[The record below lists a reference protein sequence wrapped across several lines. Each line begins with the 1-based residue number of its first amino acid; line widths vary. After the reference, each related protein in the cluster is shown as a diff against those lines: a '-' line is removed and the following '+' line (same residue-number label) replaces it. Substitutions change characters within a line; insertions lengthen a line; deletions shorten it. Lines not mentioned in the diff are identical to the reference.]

1 MTVRTVINLPAA
13 MHIETA
19 RCLFAIELSKQSWV
33 IGFITPFS
41 AKISR
46 RILSGGDWKG
56 LLELIEEVQTR
67 VSRETGRP
75 VEVMSCYEAG
85 YDGFWLHRLLEAH
98 GIRNYVIDPA
108 SLQVDRRARRVKTDR
123 IDTERLL
130 RSLMAYLRGEPKVW
144 SVVRVPSIAEEDARR
159 LHRER
164 DRLVSERVQHVNRIK
179 GLCALHGIYDYQP
192 LRPQAMAR
200 LEQLRTAQG
209 ISLPPRLKSEI
220 KRELQRLELVVEMI
234 ATLEAERDAIVEDA
248 ASTHNR
254 LGFLHRQCQ
263 LFAARRERALANL
276 PIRRLYLGVDRQDYL
291 VNWLGRKDKRNTRLS
306 AIAVVDNEYGYCFG
320 AHLNAKKIRDLYKL
334 KAIGPEFA
342 AVLVGEIFHRNFNNR
357 RQLASYIGYAPSP
370 FQSGN
375 VAHDQGISKA
385 GNRKGRTTGIELAW
399 LWLRYQPGSDLSA
412 WFQARAGA
420 TKGRIRR
427 IAIVALARKLL
438 VALWRYLE
446 TGLVPRGAVLKG

>member
-1 MTVRTVINLPAA
+1 MTVRIVSRAATHGETV
-13 MHIETA
+13 
-19 RCLFAIELSKQSWV
+19 RCLVAIELSKQSWV
-33 IGFITPFS
+33 IGFITPLS
-41 AKISR
+41 SRISR

-56 LLELIEEVQTR
+56 LLELIEEVRAR
-67 VSRETGRP
+67 VSREMGRT

-85 YDGFWLHRLLEAH
+85 YDGFWLHRQLEAH
-98 GIRNYVIDPA
+98 GVRNYVIDP
-108 SLQVDRRARRVKTDR
+108 SLQVDRRVRRVKTDR

-144 SVVRVPSIAEEDARR
+144 SVVRVPSVAEEDARR

-164 DRLVSERVQHVNRIK
+164 DRLICERVQHVNRIK
-179 GLCALHGIYDYQP
+179 GLCALQGIYDYHP
-192 LRPQAMAR
+192 LRPQAVAR

-209 ISLPPRLKSEI
+209 GALPPRLKSEI
-220 KRELQRLELVVEMI
+220 KRELHRLEVVVEMI
-234 ATLEAERDAIVEDA
+234 TTLEAERDAIVEDE
-248 ASTHNR
+248 ASTHVNAEKIQA
-254 LGFLHRQCQ
+254 LH
-263 LFAARRERALANL
+263 
-276 PIRRLYLGVDRQDYL
+276 
-291 VNWLGRKDKRNTRLS
+291 
-306 AIAVVDNEYGYCFG
+306 
-320 AHLNAKKIRDLYKL
+320 KL

-342 AVLVGEIFHRNFNNR
+342 AVLVGEIFHRDFNNR
-357 RQLASYIGYAPSP
+357 RQLASYVGYAPSP

-399 LWLRYQPGSDLSA
+399 LWLRYQPDSDLSV
-412 WFQARAGA
+412 WFRARVG
-420 TKGRIRR
+420 TVKGRIRR

>member
-1 MTVRTVINLPAA
+1 MTVRTVSNLPAA
-13 MHIETA
+13 MHVEMA

-33 IGFITPFS
+33 IGFITPLS

-56 LLELIEEVQTR
+56 LLDLMEEVRAR
-67 VSRETGRP
+67 VSRETGRA
-75 VEVMSCYEAG
+75 VDVLSCYEAG

-108 SLQVDRRARRVKTDR
+108 SLQVDRRMRRVKTDR

-130 RSLMAYLRGEPKVW
+130 RSLMAYLRCEPKVW

-200 LEQLRTAQG
+200 LEQLRTAEG

-220 KRELQRLELVVEMI
+220 KRELQRLELVVEMV
-234 ATLEAERDAIVEDA
+234 ATLEAERDAIVEDD
-248 ASTHNR
+248 ASTH
-254 LGFLHRQCQ
+254 
-263 LFAARRERALANL
+263 
-276 PIRRLYLGVDRQDYL
+276 V
-291 VNWLGRKDKRNTRLS
+291 
-306 AIAVVDNEYGYCFG
+306 
-320 AHLNAKKIRDLYKL
+320 NAKKIQNLHKL

-342 AVLVGEIFHRNFNNR
+342 TVLVGEIFHRDFNNR
-357 RQLASYIGYAPSP
+357 RQLASYVGYAPNP

-399 LWLRYQPGSDLSA
+399 LWLRYQPDSDLSV
-412 WFQARAGA
+412 WFRTRVG
-420 TKGRIRR
+420 TLKGRIRR

-446 TGLVPRGAVLKG
+446 TGLVPQGAVLKG

>member
-1 MTVRTVINLPAA
+1 
-13 MHIETA
+13 
-19 RCLFAIELSKQSWV
+19 
-33 IGFITPFS
+33 
-41 AKISR
+41 
-46 RILSGGDWKG
+46 
-56 LLELIEEVQTR
+56 LIEEVRAR
-67 VSRETGRP
+67 VSRETDRA
-75 VEVMSCYEAG
+75 VDVISCYEAG

-98 GIRNYVIDPA
+98 GIRNYVVDPA
-108 SLQVDRRARRVKTDR
+108 SLQVDRRMRRAKTDR

-130 RSLMAYLRGEPKVW
+130 RSLMAYLRCEPKVW

-179 GLCALHGIYDYQP
+179 GLFALHGIYDYQP
-192 LRPQAMAR
+192 LRPQAMAH
-200 LEQLRTAQG
+200 LEQLRTAEG

-234 ATLEAERDAIVEDA
+234 ATLEAERDAIVEDE
-248 ASTHNR
+248 ASTH
-254 LGFLHRQCQ
+254 
-263 LFAARRERALANL
+263 
-276 PIRRLYLGVDRQDYL
+276 V
-291 VNWLGRKDKRNTRLS
+291 
-306 AIAVVDNEYGYCFG
+306 
-320 AHLNAKKIRDLYKL
+320 NAKKIQDLHKL

-342 AVLVGEIFHRNFNNR
+342 TVLVGEIFHRDFNNR
-357 RQLASYIGYAPSP
+357 RQLASYVGYAPSP

-399 LWLRYQPGSDLSA
+399 LWLRYQPDSDLSI
-412 WFQARAGA
+412 WFRTRVGI

-446 TGLVPRGAVLKG
+446 TGLVPHGAVLKG

>member
-1 MTVRTVINLPAA
+1 MTVRTVSNLPAA
-13 MHIETA
+13 MHVETA
-19 RCLFAIELSKQSWV
+19 RCFFAIELSKQSWV
-33 IGFITPFS
+33 IGFITPLS

-56 LLELIEEVQTR
+56 LLELIEEVRAR
-67 VSRETGRP
+67 VSRETGRA
-75 VEVMSCYEAG
+75 VDVISCYEAG

-98 GIRNYVIDPA
+98 DIRNYVIDPA
-108 SLQVDRRARRVKTDR
+108 SLQVDRRMRRAKTDR

-130 RSLMAYLRGEPKVW
+130 RSLMAYLRCEPKVW

-200 LEQLRTAQG
+200 LEQLRTAEG

-234 ATLEAERDAIVEDA
+234 TTLEAERDAIVEDD
-248 ASTHNR
+248 ASTH
-254 LGFLHRQCQ
+254 
-263 LFAARRERALANL
+263 
-276 PIRRLYLGVDRQDYL
+276 V
-291 VNWLGRKDKRNTRLS
+291 
-306 AIAVVDNEYGYCFG
+306 
-320 AHLNAKKIRDLYKL
+320 NAKKIQTLHQL

-342 AVLVGEIFHRNFNNR
+342 TVLVGEIFHRDFNNR
-357 RQLASYIGYAPSP
+357 RQLASYVGYAPNP

-399 LWLRYQPGSDLSA
+399 LWLRYQPDSDLSV
-412 WFQARAGA
+412 WFRARVG
-420 TKGRIRR
+420 TLKGRVRR

-446 TGLVPRGAVLKG
+446 TGLVPQGAVLKG

>member
-1 MTVRTVINLPAA
+1 MTVRTGSNLPAA
-13 MHIETA
+13 MHVETA
-19 RCLFAIELSKQSWV
+19 RCFFAIELSKQSWV
-33 IGFITPFS
+33 IGFITPLS

-56 LLELIEEVQTR
+56 LLELIEEVRAR
-67 VSRETGRP
+67 VSRETGWA
-75 VEVMSCYEAG
+75 VDVISCYEAG
-85 YDGFWLHRLLEAH
+85 YDGFWLHRLIEAH

-108 SLQVDRRARRVKTDR
+108 SLQVDRRMRRVKTDR

-130 RSLMAYLRGEPKVW
+130 RSLMAYLRCEPKVW

-200 LEQLRTAQG
+200 LEQLRTAEG

-234 ATLEAERDAIVEDA
+234 ATLEAERDAIVEDD
-248 ASTHNR
+248 ASTH
-254 LGFLHRQCQ
+254 
-263 LFAARRERALANL
+263 
-276 PIRRLYLGVDRQDYL
+276 V
-291 VNWLGRKDKRNTRLS
+291 
-306 AIAVVDNEYGYCFG
+306 
-320 AHLNAKKIRDLYKL
+320 NAKKIQNLHQL

-342 AVLVGEIFHRNFNNR
+342 TVLVGEIFHRNFNNR
-357 RQLASYIGYAPSP
+357 RQLASYVGYAPNP

-399 LWLRYQPGSDLSA
+399 LWLRYQPDSDLSI
-412 WFQARAGA
+412 WFRTRVG
-420 TKGRIRR
+420 TLKGRVRR

-446 TGLVPRGAVLKG
+446 TGLVPQGAVLKG

>member
-1 MTVRTVINLPAA
+1 MEAQTVNTLPPVAA
-13 MHIETA
+13 DHDPV
-19 RCLFAIELSKQSWV
+19 RCLLAIELSKKSWIV
-33 IGFITPFS
+33 AVNTPLS
-41 AKISR
+41 DKISR
-46 RILSGGDWKG
+46 HTLKAGDGKELLDLCERIR
-56 LLELIEEVQTR
+56 TR
-67 VSRETGRP
+67 VARETKKR
-75 VEVMSCYEAG
+75 VEIVSCYEAG

-144 SVVRVPSIAEEDARR
+144 SVVRVPSVAEEDARR

-164 DRLVSERVQHVNRIK
+164 YRLVSERVQHVNRIK
-179 GLCALHGIYDYQP
+179 ALCALHGIYDYQP

-200 LEQLRTAQG
+200 LEQLRTVQG

-234 ATLEAERDAIVEDA
+234 ATLEAERDAIVEDE
-248 ASTHNR
+248 ASTH
-254 LGFLHRQCQ
+254 
-263 LFAARRERALANL
+263 
-276 PIRRLYLGVDRQDYL
+276 V
-291 VNWLGRKDKRNTRLS
+291 
-306 AIAVVDNEYGYCFG
+306 
-320 AHLNAKKIRDLYKL
+320 NAKKIQNLHQL

-342 AVLVGEIFHRNFNNR
+342 AVLVGEIFHRDFNNR
-357 RQLASYIGYAPSP
+357 RQLASYVGYAPSP

-399 LWLRYQPGSDLSA
+399 LWLRYQPDSDLSV
-412 WFQARAGA
+412 WFRARVGT

-446 TGLVPRGAVLKG
+446 TGLVPRGAILKG

>member
-1 MTVRTVINLPAA
+1 MTVRTVSNLPAA
-13 MHIETA
+13 MHVETA
-19 RCLFAIELSKQSWV
+19 RCFFAIELSKQSWV
-33 IGFITPFS
+33 IGFITPLS

-56 LLELIEEVQTR
+56 LLELIEEVRAR
-67 VSRETGRP
+67 VSRETGRA
-75 VEVMSCYEAG
+75 VDVISCYEAG
-85 YDGFWLHRLLEAH
+85 YDGFWLHRLIEAQ

-108 SLQVDRRARRVKTDR
+108 SLQVDRRMRRVKTDR

-130 RSLMAYLRGEPKVW
+130 RSLMAYLRCEPKVW

-200 LEQLRTAQG
+200 LEQLRTAEG

-220 KRELQRLELVVEMI
+220 KRELQRLELVVEMV
-234 ATLEAERDAIVEDA
+234 ATLEAERDAIVEDD
-248 ASTHNR
+248 ASTH
-254 LGFLHRQCQ
+254 
-263 LFAARRERALANL
+263 
-276 PIRRLYLGVDRQDYL
+276 V
-291 VNWLGRKDKRNTRLS
+291 
-306 AIAVVDNEYGYCFG
+306 
-320 AHLNAKKIRDLYKL
+320 NAKKIQNLHKL

-342 AVLVGEIFHRNFNNR
+342 TVLVGEIFHRDFNNR
-357 RQLASYIGYAPSP
+357 RQLASYVGYAPNP

-399 LWLRYQPGSDLSA
+399 LWLRYQPDSDLSV
-412 WFQARAGA
+412 WFRTRVG
-420 TKGRIRR
+420 TLKGRVRR

-446 TGLVPRGAVLKG
+446 TGLVPQGAVLKG

>member
-1 MTVRTVINLPAA
+1 MTVRTVSNLPAA
-13 MHIETA
+13 MHVETA
-19 RCLFAIELSKQSWV
+19 RCLFAIELSKESWL
-33 IGFITPFS
+33 IGFSTPLS
-41 AKISR
+41 GKISR

-56 LLELIEEVQTR
+56 LLDLIEEVRAR
-67 VSRETGRP
+67 VSRETGRA
-75 VEVMSCYEAG
+75 VDVISCYEAG
-85 YDGFWLHRLLEAH
+85 YDGFWLHRILEAH

-144 SVVRVPSIAEEDARR
+144 SVVRVPSVAEEDVRR

-164 DRLVSERVQHVNRIK
+164 DRLVSERIQHVNRIR
-179 GLCALHGIYDYQP
+179 GLCALHGIYDSQP

-220 KRELQRLELVVEMI
+220 KRELQRLELVVKMT
-234 ATLEAERDAIVEDA
+234 ATLEAERDTIVEDE
-248 ASTHNR
+248 ASTH
-254 LGFLHRQCQ
+254 
-263 LFAARRERALANL
+263 
-276 PIRRLYLGVDRQDYL
+276 V
-291 VNWLGRKDKRNTRLS
+291 
-306 AIAVVDNEYGYCFG
+306 
-320 AHLNAKKIRDLYKL
+320 NAKKIQNLHKL

-342 AVLVGEIFHRNFNNR
+342 TVLVGEIFHRKFNNR
-357 RQLASYIGYAPSP
+357 RQLASYVGYAPSP
-370 FQSGN
+370 FRSGN

-399 LWLRYQPGSDLSA
+399 LWLRYQPDSDLSA
-412 WFQARAGA
+412 WFRARVGT
-420 TKGRIRR
+420 TKGRVRR
-427 IAIVALARKLL
+427 IAIIAMARKLL

-446 TGLVPRGAVLKG
+446 TGVVPQGAVLKG

>member
-1 MTVRTVINLPAA
+1 MTVRTVSNLPAA
-13 MHIETA
+13 THGETV
-19 RCLFAIELSKQSWV
+19 RCLFAIELSKQSWI
-33 IGFITPFS
+33 IGFIMPLSTR
-41 AKISR
+41 IGR

-56 LLELIEEVQTR
+56 LLKLIDEVRAR
-67 VSRETGRP
+67 VSREMGRT

-85 YDGFWLHRLLEAH
+85 YDGFWLHRQLEEH
-98 GIRNYVIDPA
+98 GVRNYVIDPA
-108 SLQVDRRARRVKTDR
+108 SLQVDRRMRRVKTDR

-144 SVVRVPSIAEEDARR
+144 SVVRVPSVAEEDARR

-164 DRLVSERVQHVNRIK
+164 DRLICERVQHVNRIK
-179 GLCALHGIYDYQP
+179 GLCALQGIYDYNP

-209 ISLPPRLKSEI
+209 GALPARLKSEI
-220 KRELQRLELVVEMI
+220 KRELHRLKLVVEMI
-234 ATLEAERDAIVEDA
+234 ATLDAERDAIVADVT
-248 ASTHNR
+248 STHVN
-254 LGFLHRQCQ
+254 
-263 LFAARRERALANL
+263 AEKIRAL
-276 PIRRLYLGVDRQDYL
+276 
-291 VNWLGRKDKRNTRLS
+291 
-306 AIAVVDNEYGYCFG
+306 
-320 AHLNAKKIRDLYKL
+320 HKL

-342 AVLVGEIFHRNFNNR
+342 AVLVGEIFHRDFNNR
-357 RQLASYIGYAPSP
+357 RQLASYVGYAPSP

-399 LWLRYQPGSDLSA
+399 LWLRYQPDSDLSV
-412 WFQARAGA
+412 WFRARVG
-420 TKGRIRR
+420 TVKGRIRR

-446 TGLVPRGAVLKG
+446 TGLVPRGAVFKG

>member
-1 MTVRTVINLPAA
+1 MQAPSVSTPITGDISTIFV
-13 MHIETA
+13 
-19 RCLFAIELSKQSWV
+19 AIELSQKTWLVTVHS
-33 IGFITPFS
+33 PDKD
-41 AKISR
+41 KISR
-46 RILSGGDWKG
+46 QKVDGGDHAG
-56 LLELIEEVQTR
+56 LLALIDRLRDRAARRLGAVPA
-67 VSRETGRP
+67 VA
-75 VEVMSCYEAG
+75 SCYEAG

-123 IDTERLL
+123 IDAERLL

-144 SVVRVPSIAEEDARR
+144 SVVRVPSVAEEDARR

-164 DRLVSERVQHVNRIK
+164 DRLVLERVQHVNRIK
-179 GLCALHGIYDYQP
+179 GLCALQGIYDYNP

-209 ISLPPRLKSEI
+209 GAFPPRLKSEI
-220 KRELQRLELVVEMI
+220 MRGLQRLEMVVEMI
-234 ATLEAERDAIVEDA
+234 ATLEAERDAIVEEET
-248 ASTHNR
+248 STH
-254 LGFLHRQCQ
+254 
-263 LFAARRERALANL
+263 
-276 PIRRLYLGVDRQDYL
+276 V
-291 VNWLGRKDKRNTRLS
+291 
-306 AIAVVDNEYGYCFG
+306 
-320 AHLNAKKIRDLYKL
+320 NAKKIQTLHKL
-334 KAIGPEFA
+334 KAIGLEFA
-342 AVLVGEIFHRNFNNR
+342 AVLVGEIFHRDFNNR
-357 RQLASYIGYAPSP
+357 RQLASYVGYAPSP

-399 LWLRYQPGSDLSA
+399 LWLRYQPDSDLSV
-412 WFQARAGA
+412 WFRARVG
-420 TKGRIRR
+420 TMKGRIRR